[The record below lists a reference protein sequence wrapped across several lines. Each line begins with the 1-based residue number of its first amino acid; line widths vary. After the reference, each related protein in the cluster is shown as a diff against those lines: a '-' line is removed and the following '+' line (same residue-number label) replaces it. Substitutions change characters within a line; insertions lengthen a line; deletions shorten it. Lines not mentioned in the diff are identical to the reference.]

1 MKKCSHGIIA
11 MIIVVCFI
19 VVSCVPVSADS
30 NFEPAVT
37 TETTRINEYEEIT
50 ALQKNTAEE
59 LQEMGYSASE
69 AEEILEFSYRDALL
83 ERASLPEST
92 LQARGYDEDQ
102 IAFMK
107 EFANDPDGDYDF
119 SVMSVT
125 LKTRK
130 FTLVAGANSSKTKT
144 VKYTWE
150 WSAMPLMAYNDKV
163 AVRWQAYNSKGLSVD
178 STVNKGSA
186 NRSCKVYYY
195 SDSGGI
201 AKTENVNVTYKEEYN
216 CLHTDGFA
224 MSQIYKGDTVWA
236 KSGYVVFKME
246 IESSAG
252 SMEYMK
258 VQATYGHKTFLGGM
272 SLTFKGIL
280 GVAFEGSCTN
290 YYRNAQIKSS
300 VKYLD

>member
-1 MKKCSHGIIA
+1 MRKCSHGIIA
-11 MIIVVCFI
+11 MIVVVCFI
-19 VVSCVPVSADS
+19 VVGCVPVSADS
-30 NFEPAVT
+30 NFEPTVT

-50 ALQKNTAEE
+50 DLQKNTAVQ

-69 AEEILEFSYRDALL
+69 AEEILNFSYRDALL

-92 LQARGYDEDQ
+92 LQARGYDDEQ

-107 EFANDPDGDYDF
+107 EFASDPDGDYDF

-130 FTLVAGANSSKTKT
+130 FTLLAGANSSKTKT

-150 WSAMPLMAYNDKV
+150 WSAMPLMAYTDRV
-163 AVRWQAYNSKGLSVD
+163 AVRWQAYNSQGLSVD
-178 STVNKGSA
+178 SNVNKGSA
-186 NRSCKVYYY
+186 NRYCKVYYY

-201 AKTENVNVTYKEEYN
+201 AKTVDVTPTYKEEYN
-216 CLHTDGFA
+216 CLHVKFD
-224 MSQIYKGDTVWA
+224 MSQYYMGDTIWA
-236 KSGYVVFKME
+236 KSGVLVFKMV

-272 SLTFKGIL
+272 SLTFNGIL
-280 GVAFEGSCTN
+280 GVSFEGACTN

>member
-1 MKKCSHGIIA
+1 MRKRSHGIIA

-19 VVSCVPVSADS
+19 VVGCVPVSADS

-50 ALQKNTAEE
+50 NLQKNTAVQ

-69 AEEILEFSYRDALL
+69 AEEILNFSYRDALL

-92 LQARGYDEDQ
+92 LQARGYDDEQ

-107 EFANDPDGDYDF
+107 EFASDPDGDYDF

-150 WSAMPLMAYNDKV
+150 WSAMPLMAYTDGV

-178 STVNKGSA
+178 STVYSGSA
-186 NRSCKVYYY
+186 NRYCRVYYY
-195 SDSGGI
+195 GDYGL
-201 AKTENVNVTYKEEYN
+201 AKTVEVTPSYRSDFN
-216 CLHTDGFA
+216 CLHAEFD
-224 MSQIYKGDTVWA
+224 MSKSYMGDTVWA
-236 KSGYVVFKME
+236 KSGDFVCKITIPSTGGTMQYIK
-246 IESSAG
+246 I
-252 SMEYMK
+252 
-258 VQATYGHKTFLGGM
+258 QATYGHQTFFEGLSITFAGVVGV
-272 SLTFKGIL
+272 SFKGD
-280 GVAFEGSCTN
+280 CTN
-290 YYRNAQIKSS
+290 YYRTAEIKSS

>member
-30 NFEPAVT
+30 IFEPA
-37 TETTRINEYEEIT
+37 ETTTITQVNEYEEIT
-50 ALQKNTAEE
+50 DLQKNTAEE
-59 LQEMGYSASE
+59 LQKMGYSASE

-130 FTLVAGANSSKTKT
+130 FTLVAGANSSRTKT

-163 AVRWQAYNSKGLSVD
+163 AVRWQAYNSQGLSVD
-178 STVNKGSA
+178 STVNTGAA

-201 AKTENVNVTYKEEYN
+201 AKTENVELTYNDGSNTNGASEVDAALSTESNV
-216 CLHTDGFA
+216 
-224 MSQIYKGDTVWA
+224 
-236 KSGYVVFKME
+236 
-246 IESSAG
+246 
-252 SMEYMK
+252 
-258 VQATYGHKTFLGGM
+258 
-272 SLTFKGIL
+272 SLSYEQSFT
-280 GVAFEGSCTN
+280 E
-290 YYRNAQIKSS
+290 
-300 VKYLD
+300 

>member
-1 MKKCSHGIIA
+1 MRKRSHGIIA

-19 VVSCVPVSADS
+19 VVGCVPVSADS

-50 ALQKNTAEE
+50 ALQKNTAVQ

-69 AEEILEFSYRDALL
+69 AEEILNFSYRDALL

-92 LQARGYDEDQ
+92 LQARGYDDEQ

-107 EFANDPDGDYDF
+107 EFANDPNGDYDF

-130 FTLVAGANSSKTKT
+130 ITLVAGANSSKTKT

-150 WSAMPLMAYNDKV
+150 WSGMPLMAFTDRV
-163 AVRWQAYNSKGLSVD
+163 AIRWKAFNKQGVAID
-178 STVNKGSA
+178 STVYSGSA
-186 NRSCKVYYY
+186 NRYCKVYYY
-195 SDSGGI
+195 GDSGL
-201 AKTENVNVTYKEEYN
+201 AKTVDVDLVYKDAFD
-216 CLHTDGFA
+216 CLTGKVE
-224 MSQIYKGDTVWA
+224 MSQYYMGDTVWA
-236 KSGYVVFKME
+236 KSGVIFCK
-246 IESSAG
+246 IRLSSPDSA
-252 SMEYMK
+252 MHHLK
-258 VQATYGHKTFLGGM
+258 FQATYAHKTLAGSL
-272 SLTFKGIL
+272 SLTFA
-280 GVAFEGSCTN
+280 GVVGVSFEGSCAN
-290 YYRNAQIKSS
+290 YYRTAEITSS

>member
-1 MKKCSHGIIA
+1 MRKCSHGIIA

-19 VVSCVPVSADS
+19 VVGCVPVSADS

-50 ALQKNTAEE
+50 DLQKNTAEQ

-69 AEEILEFSYRDALL
+69 AEEILNFSYRDALL

-92 LQARGYDEDQ
+92 LKARGYDDEQ

-107 EFANDPDGDYDF
+107 EFASDPNGDYDF

-125 LKTRK
+125 LKTK
-130 FTLVAGANSSKTKT
+130 KITLVAGANSSKTKT

-150 WSAMPLMAYNDKV
+150 WSGMPLMAYTDRV
-163 AVRWQAYNSKGLSVD
+163 AVRWQAYNSQGLSVD

-186 NRSCKVYYY
+186 NRYCKVYYY
-195 SDSGGI
+195 GDSGL
-201 AKTENVNVTYKEEYN
+201 AKTVDVTPTYKEDYN
-216 CLHTDGFA
+216 CLHVKFD
-224 MSQIYKGDTVWA
+224 MSQYYMGDTIWA
-236 KSGYVVFKME
+236 KSGVLVFKMV

-258 VQATYGHKTFLGGM
+258 VQATYCHKEFVGSISISYPGSFSVSFDGG
-272 SLTFKGIL
+272 KH
-280 GVAFEGSCTN
+280 TN
-290 YYRNAQIKSS
+290 YYRTAVISSS

>member
-1 MKKCSHGIIA
+1 MRKCSHGIIA
-11 MIIVVCFI
+11 MIVVVCFI
-19 VVSCVPVSADS
+19 VVGCVPVSADS

-50 ALQKNTAEE
+50 ALQKNTAVQ

-130 FTLVAGANSSKTKT
+130 ITLVAGANSSKTKT

-150 WSAMPLMAYNDKV
+150 WSAMPLMAFTDHV
-163 AVRWQAYNSKGLSVD
+163 AMRWQAYNSQGLSID
-178 STVNKGSA
+178 STVYSGSS
-186 NRSCKVYYY
+186 NRYCKVYYY
-195 SDSGGI
+195 GDSGGI
-201 AKTENVNVTYKEEYN
+201 AKTQDVSLTYKSEFD
-216 CLHTDGFA
+216 CLHAEFK
-224 MSQIYKGDTVWA
+224 MSQYYMGDTVWA
-236 KSGYVVFKME
+236 KSGVLVCK
-246 IESSAG
+246 IQLSSPNSA
-252 SMEYMK
+252 MHHLK
-258 VQATYGHKTFLGGM
+258 VQATYCHKEFWGSISISYPGSFSVSFDGG
-272 SLTFKGIL
+272 KH
-280 GVAFEGSCTN
+280 TN
-290 YYRNAQIKSS
+290 YYRTAEISSS